1 MRPATVWGNRNE
13 LSAAALAGAPDRHGA
28 RRLCDV
34 APLRAAA
41 GRPVARVVRNIWG
54 IPWRC
59 RRAARV
65 ARGRKTITK
74 ADSRG
79 PGPGLG
85 TACRTASA
93 RDAANR
99 SEAPSFPVIEAS
111 GASTGGRAIAVL
123 AIAVSPAPVI
133 GLTFA
138 WLAFLANRTDR
149 GWGGAL
155 SSIALLVA
163 GLAHLATVVVF
174 VLAWLE
180 R

>member
-1 MRPATVWGNRNE
+1 MNYPLPRWLAPLIGTALGAYVTLLRFEPRQGG
-13 LSAAALAGAPDRHGA
+13 LSLEWCVTFGASLGAAAGL
-28 RRLCDV
+28 LVWLVDV
-34 APLRAAA
+34 GRSRKRIRAAA
-41 GRPVARVVRNIWG
+41 GRASEPHAG
-54 IPWRC
+54 
-59 RRAARV
+59 RRQPATPPIDQRH
-65 ARGRKTITK
+65 T
-74 ADSRG
+74 
-79 PGPGLG
+79 
-85 TACRTASA
+85 
-93 RDAANR
+93 
-99 SEAPSFPVIEAS
+99 PSFPVIEPS